1 MYNECNCIGSV
12 IDVYFMNNAMIATS
26 SGGNVSGS
34 SRGSK
39 GGGSRVSASSAV
51 KLSSTVKSRT
61 VDGARVDAAESDIAV
76 LQQMLDKLLLVP
88 QRELEFG
95 MIDIPTKCMMTM
107 DHIGNIIVM
116 H

>member
-1 MYNECNCIGSV
+1 M
-12 IDVYFMNNAMIATS
+12 YFMNNAVIATS

-34 SRGSK
+34 SRGSS
-39 GGGSRVSASSAV
+39 GCGSRVSISSSV
-51 KLSSTVKSRT
+51 KLSSTVQSPT

-88 QRELEFG
+88 QRELELC
-95 MIDIPTKCMMTM
+95 MIDIPTKCMNAM